1 MKNGKSGSW
10 AGIQGFGLVL
20 ELEKWGEG
28 RVCLFRVARKRGG
41 GWVDDKCEGDEIV
54 GRIRVGAGERGG
66 VFFVVESH
74 LHLLHQCYGIS
85 GSMSRWWQ

>member
-1 MKNGKSGSW
+1 LVSFWNWEKGGRGDLVVQGS
-10 AGIQGFGLVL
+10 
-20 ELEKWGEG
+20 EK
-28 RVCLFRVARKRGG
+28 KGG